1 MQATE
6 CGISIWVPMSDAS
19 FFLPIQMGHLFFC
32 YISYGQGQ
40 KKKKKAL
47 NYARSDRKTPPWPIL
62 VLVCYLQ
69 DDKPDLAE
77 VATSPTAPRQQIYT
91 SHYFTNKTH

>member
-1 MQATE
+1 M
-6 CGISIWVPMSDAS
+6 PHS
-19 FFLPIQMGHLFFC
+19 FCPFKWDTYFFV
-32 YISYGQGQ
+32 ILAMDKG
-40 KKKKKAL
+40 KKKKIKIAL
-47 NYARSDRKTPPWPIL
+47 NYAQSDRKTPPWPIL

>member
-1 MQATE
+1 MPHSSCPFKWDTY
-6 CGISIWVPMSDAS
+6 
-19 FFLPIQMGHLFFC
+19 FFVILAMDKG
-32 YISYGQGQ
+32 
-40 KKKKKAL
+40 KKKNKNSTEL
-47 NYARSDRKTPPWPIL
+47 CTDRKTPPWPIL